1 MVIFLKNIKVYVIS
15 HSEEDIQKIDMDKDI
30 YVPLFVGRNGK
41 DNLGYLSDDTGDN
54 ISYRNPNYCEMTGFY
69 WMCKNSDADIIGL
82 VHYRR
87 YFSKTSF
94 GKPINRQDIEEILEK
109 YDLIIP
115 EKNVYVKGNVYDNVG
130 PNLIKHVDLA
140 REAIIKLYPE
150 YLDSFDKIMNNG
162 ELSFFNMFVGSKE
175 LMNQYSD
182 WIFSILD
189 ELDDKFD
196 LTLQPRLPGVLT
208 ELLFNVWID
217 HNNLKTKELKLRYL
231 GTKLSL
237 KMFII
242 KSDVVRKVSS
252 PFYSFILNRFRKI

>member
-1 MVIFLKNIKVYVIS
+1 MIFLKDVKVYVIS
-15 HSEEDIQKIDMDKDI
+15 HSEEDIQKINMDKSI
-30 YVPLFVGRNGK
+30 YLPLFVGRDGK
-41 DNLGYLSDDTGDN
+41 DNLGYLSDDTGEN

-87 YFSKTSF
+87 YFSKNGF
-94 GKPINRQDIEEILEK
+94 GKPINKEDIEKILDE

-115 EKNVYVKGNVYDNVG
+115 EKNTYIKGNVYENVG
-130 PNLIKHVDLA
+130 PNLIKHIHLA
-140 REAIIKLYPE
+140 REAIEKLYPE
-150 YLDSFDKIMNNG
+150 YLNSFDKIMNNDS
-162 ELSFFNMFVGSKE
+162 LSFFNMFIGPKD
-175 LMNQYSD
+175 LMNEYSI

-196 LTLQPRLPGVLT
+196 LTIQPRLPGVLT

-217 HNNLKTKELKLRYL
+217 HNDLKTKELKLRYL
-231 GTKLSL
+231 GLKLSL

-242 KSDVVRKVSS
+242 KSRVVRKISA
-252 PFYSFILNRFRKI
+252 PIYNIILNRFKKV